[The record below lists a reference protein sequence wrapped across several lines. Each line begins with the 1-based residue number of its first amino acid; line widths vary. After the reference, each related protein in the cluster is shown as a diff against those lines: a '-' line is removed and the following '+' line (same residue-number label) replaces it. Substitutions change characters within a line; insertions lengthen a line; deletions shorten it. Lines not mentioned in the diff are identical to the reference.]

1 MQDELPPHLYRDARG
16 VVRDRVIEQL
26 AGAMERGETLN
37 AEAMAQLKRLAAM
50 FGDAPALPVDVLTNA
65 AAALDWAG
73 GIGLVNFTRLRPD
86 LHKAEATRISA
97 QGLRYVCYLET
108 TRRSAPAM
116 APTIQH
122 AVVGAVVQTMR
133 EQAATQNNLLRANA
147 TAGKPN

>member
-1 MQDELPPHLYRDARG
+1 MSDELPPHLYRDARG

-26 AGAMERGETLN
+26 ATAMERGEQLPP
-37 AEAMAQLKRLAAM
+37 EAMAQLKRLAAM
-50 FGDAPALPVDVLTNA
+50 FGDAPALPADVLTNA

-133 EQAATQNNLLRANA
+133 EQAATQNNLLRAGA
-147 TAGKPN
+147 PAGKPN

>member
-1 MQDELPPHLYRDARG
+1 MSDELPPHLYRDARG

-26 AGAMERGETLN
+26 CASLERGEALD

-50 FGDAPALPVDVLTNA
+50 FGDAPTLPADVLSNV

-73 GIGLVNFTRLRPD
+73 GIGLVNFTRLRPE
-86 LHKAEATRISA
+86 LHKAEATRIAA

-116 APTIQH
+116 APTIPH

-133 EQAATQNNLLRANA
+133 EQAATQNNLLRPTS
-147 TAGKPN
+147 TAGRPN